1 MNINELNR
9 IHTVNIEEKIADV
22 VAGSGTYREILD
34 KVMCDEILPIV
45 SSSGMIVG
53 ISYDSKVNNL
63 IDDNIAQVA
72 FEKRYRGKDVMRYVM
87 SALKLKATNAQI
99 AEVQEDASGVRVI
112 LENGEVITV
121 EERCHPECVER
132 QPAVELP
139 SSVEIPLEAFGTE
152 EDVTPR
158 AIKAYLRNQYDHY
171 LSGDYVDPDIVMEDG
186 VIKVTNIHWGRKR

>member
-9 IHTVNIEEKIADV
+9 IRTVNIEEKIADV

-45 SSSGMIVG
+45 SSSGTIVG
-53 ISYDSKVNNL
+53 ISYDSKVDNL
-63 IDDNIAQVA
+63 IDDNIAKIA

-99 AEVQEDASGVRVI
+99 ADVQEDASGIRVI
-112 LENGEVITV
+112 LENGEVVVI
-121 EERCHPECVER
+121 EERYEPERVER

-139 SSVEIPLEAFGTE
+139 SSVDIPLEAFGTE

-158 AIKAYLRNQYDHY
+158 AVKAYLRNKYDHY
-171 LSGDYVDPDIVMEDG
+171 LSGEWVDPDIGMDDG